1 MREQAKKFMLRTR
14 SKLRSGHDGGE
25 QSRAS
30 EEWRG
35 EERRKKEH
43 KEGRKLLT
51 EGGSDYRGGCRSALS
66 IATMSEWR
74 TTDTQHRVGGM

>member
-35 EERRKKEH
+35 EEKERTQG
-43 KEGRKLLT
+43 ERKLLT
-51 EGGSDYRGGCRSALS
+51 EGGSDYRGGCRSAQS